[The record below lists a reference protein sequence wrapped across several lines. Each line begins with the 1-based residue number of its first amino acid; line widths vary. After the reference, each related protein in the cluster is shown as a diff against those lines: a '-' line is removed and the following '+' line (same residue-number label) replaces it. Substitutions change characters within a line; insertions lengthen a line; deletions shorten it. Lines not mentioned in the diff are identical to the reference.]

1 MATKAQINAI
11 QSDPRYADLCKCVR
25 QCWDYIGSD
34 LEQCCAEDGAEMT
47 HEMRLEVTIDAN
59 RMQMYPGGE
68 IGKASDAFVTELC
81 SAGKYDALMKALKL
95 SNVLY

>member
-1 MATKAQINAI
+1 MATKAQISAI
-11 QSDPRYADLCKCVR
+11 QSDPRYGDLCACIE
-25 QCWDYIGSD
+25 QCWQAIGGD
-34 LEQCCAEDGAEMT
+34 AEQACAEEGIYMKRAG
-47 HEMRLEVTIDAN
+47 RLEMCIDAN